1 MSRAAAALGLAALL
15 ALAACGSDDKPAS
28 EAASEAKPVGQVL
41 VGSVAQMATCSDW
54 NGGTREQRV
63 ATIHD
68 IRQQINLKDS
78 AVQTPEMSDDTAYE
92 VLDNLCGKNFAGS
105 FRLYKLYARAA
116 SFAPLAEN

>member
-1 MSRAAAALGLAALL
+1 VTRAAAALGLAALL
-15 ALAACGSDDKPAS
+15 ALAACGSDDEPAS
-28 EAASEAKPVGQVL
+28 EAKAVGQVL

-54 NGGTREQRV
+54 SGGTREERV

-78 AVQTPEMSDDTAYE
+78 AVQTPELSDDAAYQ
-92 VLDNLCGKNFAGS
+92 VLESLCSKDFAGS

-116 SFAPLAEN
+116 SFAPLAEDQ

>member
-1 MSRAAAALGLAALL
+1 VSRAVAALGLAALL
-15 ALAACGSDDKPAS
+15 ALTACGADDEREPA
-28 EAASEAKPVGQVL
+28 AKPVGQVL

-78 AVQTPEMSDDTAYE
+78 AVQTPELSDDAAYR
-92 VLDNLCGKNFAGS
+92 VLESLCGKDFAGS

-116 SFAPLAEN
+116 SFAPLAEDQ

>member
-1 MSRAAAALGLAALL
+1 VSRAAAALGLAALL
-15 ALAACGSDDKPAS
+15 ALAAGGSDDKP
-28 EAASEAKPVGQVL
+28 ASEAKPVGQVL

-54 NGGTREQRV
+54 SGGTREQRV

-78 AVQTPEMSDDTAYE
+78 AVQTPEMSDDTAYD
-92 VLDNLCGKNFAGS
+92 VLDNLCGRNFAGS

-116 SFAPLAEN
+116 SFAPLAED

>member
-1 MSRAAAALGLAALL
+1 MSRAGVALGLAALL
-15 ALAACGSDDKPAS
+15 ALAACGSEP
-28 EAASEAKPVGQVL
+28 EREREAKAVGQVL

-78 AVQTPEMSDDTAYE
+78 AVQTPELSDDVAYE
-92 VLDNLCGKNFAGS
+92 ILTNHCGKGYAGS

-116 SFAPLAEN
+116 SFAPLATP